1 MNLFW
6 SEHIKY
12 NGNVLAFLILGRFT
26 SNKIDMSSIYKYF
39 FIKNIMKNAT
49 NKHQTEYMEIIASM
63 KVGYK
68 AL

>member
-39 FIKNIMKNAT
+39 LSKI
-49 NKHQTEYMEIIASM
+49 
-63 KVGYK
+63 
-68 AL
+68 